1 MLCRSPSRANGV
13 GDAIFVPQLW
23 GVNNVRI
30 NVTYDRVVPDA
41 EHNVVVV
48 DLLETVVR
56 DRPLCIQQE
65 IDSSTY
71 ESS

>member
-1 MLCRSPSRANGV
+1 MAFAFQARVNDI
-13 GDAIFVPQLW
+13 GDAIFVSQLW
-23 GVNNVRI
+23 GVNNIRI

-56 DRPLCIQQE
+56 DHPFCIPQE
-65 IDSSTY
+65 IDPSTY
-71 ESS
+71 ASS